1 MINILI
7 GLVLVLV
14 GLLGYLVWVDNC
26 RAEEQAYQELRKL
39 YRKEMRKRVDSIR

>member
-1 MINILI
+1 MINILL

-14 GLLGYLVWVDNC
+14 GLVGYLIWADNN
-26 RAEEQAYQELRKL
+26 RAEEEAYRELQKL